1 MAQGFYE
8 ILGVEHRA
16 TTESIHSAYHER
28 LAELVRRLR
37 AARRQGADVTIL
49 ESQERGLKEAMQVL
63 SDPRRRQRY
72 DAFRRANKVGMPD
85 NAESL
90 WDHAKDALVDPLAI
104 SALEVLK
111 GTTEL
116 NIGNPFSV
124 APQPRKWSSRPNE
137 TPASEPVATPVRQQ
151 EPVAARAPMATETSD
166 PSNEITEQMDRS
178 GPTYGAPTAAP
189 PAPLPEPVQAAPAPE
204 PAPAPTPAP
213 PVLSDVETI
222 ASQYGMDGRFLR
234 AVRELR
240 KVTLDQLAEETR
252 ISLRYLH
259 ALESNDFASL
269 PAATFVRGY
278 VKELSRA
285 LKIEDVG
292 IVEGYLTLYNQQR
305 G

>member
-16 TTESIHSAYHER
+16 TTESIHSAYHDR

-72 DAFRRANKVGMPD
+72 DAFRRANQVGMPD

-111 GTTEL
+111 GATDL

-124 APQPRKWSSRPNE
+124 APQPRKWSNRP
-137 TPASEPVATPVRQQ
+137 SDVGSSQPVAAPVPQQ
-151 EPVAARAPMATETSD
+151 EPVAARAPMATEASD
-166 PSNEITEQMDRS
+166 PANEITEQMDRT
-178 GPTYGAPTAAP
+178 GPTHGG
-189 PAPLPEPVQAAPAPE
+189 PVPSPAPAPVEAAPVAE
-204 PAPAPTPAP
+204 PAPAPAPAP
-213 PVLSDVETI
+213 PVLNDVETI

-240 KVTLDQLAEETR
+240 KVTLDDLAEETR

-292 IVEGYLTLYNQQR
+292 IVEGYLALYNQQR